1 MVVDVSDA
9 NIERFVRLSG
19 GGNVVVMLPENKI
32 NYELSPGAI
41 GRIQYYNKDS
51 NVYSNYG
58 TLFIKEVTDRDGV
71 VLEPEDYAFFGSR
84 EIKLDFDEK
93 DEGSKV
99 YGEIV
104 LGTDEVPS
112 SEILKVLIEF
122 M

>member
-1 MVVDVSDA
+1 MGLDGFDA

-58 TLFIKEVTDRDGV
+58 TLFIKEVTDSDGV
-71 VLEPEDYAFFGSR
+71 VLEPEDYAFFGPR
-84 EIKLDFDEK
+84 EIKLDFAAK

-99 YGEIV
+99 YGDIV

-112 SEILKVLIEF
+112 SKILEVLIEF